1 MDKLDYMISIAKSNL
16 LITMNK
22 MIIKA
27 NLSTTSEFKKVGLTE
42 ISTDLKHC
50 LETIKKL
57 ELELTM
63 SRQRNFDLEKLWLL
77 AKKETNNQIK
87 KNEELIKMI

>member
-1 MDKLDYMISIAKSNL
+1 MDKLDLMISISKTNIL
-16 LITMNK
+16 LTMSK
-22 MIIKA
+22 MIVKA

-42 ISTDLKHC
+42 ISTDLKYC

-77 AKKETNNQIK
+77 AKTETNNQIK

>member
-42 ISTDLKHC
+42 ISTDLKYC
-50 LETIKKL
+50 LETIKKI
-57 ELELTM
+57 EMELTM

-77 AKKETNNQIK
+77 AKTEVSEQIK
-87 KNEELIKMI
+87 KNEELIALI